1 MVRYPGYM
9 CPKCNTSLKWRRG
22 FTRLLAVLLAAL
34 LMLVDAAMSH
44 PFWKLGGAA
53 QSAQLLHFMKNIAI
67 AGGFLDPGME
77 LITKP
82 FEMAA
87 LVSRLRAMLEGEAL
101 PAGTAADAPG
111 GQG

>member
-1 MVRYPGYM
+1 MTGY
-9 CPKCNTSLKWRRG
+9 
-22 FTRLLAVLLAAL
+22 AQ
-34 LMLVDAAMSH
+34 DASRAS
-44 PFWKLGGAA
+44 
-53 QSAQLLHFMKNIAI
+53 
-67 AGGFLDPGME
+67 GFLDHGME